1 MMEMGAERLCAA
13 ACGKRSADRLNSR
26 NGYRERQ
33 WDTRAGT
40 VDLKI
45 PKLRKGSYFPSFWSR
60 GARVAS
66 GYSIA
71 KAIVTGP
78 PAYVGTRLLRW

>member
-40 VDLKI
+40 V
-45 PKLRKGSYFPSFWSR
+45 
-60 GARVAS
+60 A
-66 GYSIA
+66 
-71 KAIVTGP
+71 
-78 PAYVGTRLLRW
+78 